1 METHGRSH
9 RTTFENKR
17 GQLQHNNDFSQ
28 SFDFFYDVIVAVISG
43 DKKLFHDVVEAI
55 TSHFLTHPIEREKS
69 LRNSLSV
76 IGCKTLITDVWIFI
90 NRARN
95 PEHSLQKL
103 LLILRKFDQL
113 EHIADC
119 IEAKGKQQA

>member
-1 METHGRSH
+1 METHGKSH

-17 GQLQHNNDFSQ
+17 GQLQHNNDFSR
-28 SFDFFYDVIVAVISG
+28 SFDFFFDDIVAVISG
-43 DKKLFHDVVEAI
+43 DKKLFHDVVKAI
-55 TSHFLTHPIEREKS
+55 TSHFLTHPIEREKA